1 MCAKS
6 ICGNNVTLTTSYG
19 ASKKIKAGTKA
30 HAAHAEPFT
39 IVDLG
44 ERIHA
49 PHSQPS
55 LQQESTTSFSAAECF
70 WDVPLLFHLSRKQ
83 FKVKFVEIFH
93 ITKSY
98 ILQSLVCATHF
109 DLLSPHPACR
119 DSLICGTYELY
130 SHNYGARVIR
140 NKSIDFKTG

>member
-6 ICGNNVTLTTSYG
+6 ICGNDVTFTTSYG

-39 IVDLG
+39 IVDFG

-55 LQQESTTSFSAAECF
+55 LQQESTASFSF
-70 WDVPLLFHLSRKQ
+70 PQLLNAF
-83 FKVKFVEIFH
+83 E
-93 ITKSY
+93 T
-98 ILQSLVCATHF
+98 
-109 DLLSPHPACR
+109 SP
-119 DSLICGTYELY
+119 YY
-130 SHNYGARVIR
+130 SSI
-140 NKSIDFKTG
+140 NKTV